1 MLMDPVGS
9 NPVKKLPKKIIKQTQ
24 AVCESV
30 KLAQGIMIFHR
41 HLGEKCLEL
50 FPSTLHPAS
59 LTANA
64 LEKWWEWKTIRLPIG
79 FR

>member
-1 MLMDPVGS
+1 MDPVGS

-30 KLAQGIMIFHR
+30 KSAQGITIFHR
-41 HLGEKCLEL
+41 HLGEKFWGEL

-64 LEKWWEWKTIRLPIG
+64 PEKWWEWKTIRLPIG